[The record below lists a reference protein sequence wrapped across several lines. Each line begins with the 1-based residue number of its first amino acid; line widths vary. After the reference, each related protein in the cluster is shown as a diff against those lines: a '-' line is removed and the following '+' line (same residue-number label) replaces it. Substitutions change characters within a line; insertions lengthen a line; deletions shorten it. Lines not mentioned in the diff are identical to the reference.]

1 MKVQRVEM
9 FVVPM
14 DAPNDVSGLQALAC
28 PVCGKADLSGYA
40 ATRRVVPRHFVKPGA
55 ASPAGRETAAAW
67 PATNLDTERITIS
80 A

>member
-1 MKVQRVEM
+1 MTRRQMLCSGTGGPHKT
-9 FVVPM
+9 
-14 DAPNDVSGLQALAC
+14 GLQALAC
-28 PVCGKADLSGYA
+28 PVCGKADFSGYA

-80 A
+80 V